1 MSSLNSLL
9 DGLFSQHARLLEIQT
24 ALPEASLL
32 VERFSGREAV
42 SEPFRFE
49 IDCVS
54 TNAYFDLKTVL
65 GEEITLRL
73 LQADGSKRSW
83 HGYVTEALQLG
94 ADGGLARYRLIMQP
108 WLAFLGQR
116 RDNYLFQDKTV
127 IDILGQIFA
136 DYPQA
141 HWTSQVTQK
150 LRTYSTATQY
160 RETDLAFV
168 SRLLA
173 EEGLSFRFAHDQS
186 AAAGDDATHAR
197 HQLIIFDR
205 DAVIPTGVQP
215 TLRFH
220 RNNATEETDTLQSW
234 QETHIV
240 APNAVSLAGW
250 DYKTLVA
257 TGAQA
262 ESALDNGE
270 LPRLEIHD
278 ATRPYRF
285 EDQAAAQLRTD
296 LLLAAHESRYRRFT
310 GTGTVRQLA
319 EGNCFTLTQHED
331 YVGDEA
337 RFTVLSVDH
346 HGANNLGS
354 QAAELLGSTDVEAGS
369 YRNSLEAQ
377 PATLPVV
384 PLPQLKPR
392 AQPQTALVVG
402 LPDQVL
408 TTDRN
413 HRIKIQFPWQ
423 RGESPNAGGLASD
436 APQEAPLGCAQ
447 GKTGH
452 APGNDQSGTWVRV
465 AEWLSGPNWG
475 SHFLPRIGTEVLI
488 DFLDGDIDRPVV
500 AGQFY
505 NGADLPPFSAG
516 HDAGANHPGVLS
528 GWMSHNF
535 ENGHNQ
541 WVVDDAPSQLRT
553 RLSTS
558 ENASQLALGHLIHQ
572 APESATRGAW
582 RGSGFELRT
591 DGWLAVRAG
600 EGILISATA
609 RQNAQSTQMDV
620 AETVAQLKA
629 AEETAKALSDAAQQ
643 QTALPLK
650 ANADQKA
657 FIQSI
662 DPKQDGKYTGSVGGQ
677 AAQKAQPG
685 SRDLGDPTERFAKPH
700 IVQEGPSDIGHASPA
715 STLLFAGQH
724 LHLTSQQDLHI
735 ASGHTF
741 SATVG
746 EGASWFSHSGGIKSI
761 AQAGTHTLQAHTDQM
776 EILADQ
782 SVTITSS
789 NDEIHILAKEKIVLQ
804 AGQSSVTL
812 EGGNITFACPGT
824 FSVKGS
830 GNHFLGAGS
839 SPANLTGL
847 PEGKASETPHF
858 IELNLH
864 DESLQPVANAPYR
877 LVFEDGT
884 IKEGTLDAN
893 GYARLEGVPNQPARV
908 YYGEDPSAP
917 TARVEMP
924 ATTFKS
930 GSTTNEEAIANIER
944 YLAEA
949 DDYWTKQANFEQREV
964 FADFNPLTQ
973 EDDGENL
980 WHYLSEAEQKAL
992 EAKLRGENS

>member
-1 MSSLNSLL
+1 MSALKTLL
-9 DGLFSQHARLLEIQT
+9 DSLFSQHARLLEIQT

-42 SEPFRFE
+42 SEIFRFE

-94 ADGGLARYRLIMQP
+94 ADGGLARYRLIMEP

-116 RDNYLFQDKTV
+116 RDNYLFQDKTA

-136 DYPQA
+136 DYAQA

-150 LRTYSTATQY
+150 LRTYSIATQY

-205 DAVIPTGVQP
+205 DAEIPAGVQP

-234 QETHIV
+234 QETRIV

-278 ATRPYRF
+278 ATHPYRF

-319 EGNCFTLTQHED
+319 EGTCFTLTQHED
-331 YVGDEA
+331 YVGDDA

-354 QAAELLGSTDVEAGS
+354 QAAELLGSTDVESGS

-377 PATLPVV
+377 PAALPVV
-384 PLPQLKPR
+384 PLPQVKPR

-408 TTDRN
+408 TTERD

-423 RGESPNAGGLASD
+423 RGASPNPGGLASD

-516 HDAGANHPGVLS
+516 HEAGANHPGVLS

-541 WVVDDAPSQLRT
+541 WVVDDAPGQLRT

-629 AEETAKALSDAAQQ
+629 AAETAKALSDAAQQ

-650 ANADQKA
+650 ANAEQTK

-685 SRDLGDPTERFAKPH
+685 SRELGDPTERFAKPH
-700 IVQEGPSDIGHASPA
+700 IVQEGPTDIGHASPA

-741 SATVG
+741 STTVG

-761 AQAGTHTLQAHTDQM
+761 AQAGTHTIQAHTDQM
-776 EILADQ
+776 DILADQ

-789 NDEIHILAKEKIVLQ
+789 NDEIHILAKDKIVLQ

-812 EGGNITFACPGT
+812 EGSNIIFACPGT

-830 GNHFLGAGS
+830 GNHFLGPGS
-839 SPANLTGL
+839 SPAEREVL
-847 PEGKASETPHF
+847 PESTVYRERFQIKDCATGMVKANERYWIS
-858 IELNLH
+858 
-864 DESLQPVANAPYR
+864 
-877 LVFEDGT
+877 
-884 IKEGTLDAN
+884 AN
-893 GYARLEGVPNQPARV
+893 GQTFEGITDDQGWTEAVYTDSPQSIVLE
-908 YYGEDPSAP
+908 
-917 TARVEMP
+917 
-924 ATTFKS
+924 
-930 GSTTNEEAIANIER
+930 IE
-944 YLAEA
+944 
-949 DDYWTKQANFEQREV
+949 Q
-964 FADFNPLTQ
+964 
-973 EDDGENL
+973 DGLEL
-980 WHYLSEAEQKAL
+980 KA
-992 EAKLRGENS
+992 